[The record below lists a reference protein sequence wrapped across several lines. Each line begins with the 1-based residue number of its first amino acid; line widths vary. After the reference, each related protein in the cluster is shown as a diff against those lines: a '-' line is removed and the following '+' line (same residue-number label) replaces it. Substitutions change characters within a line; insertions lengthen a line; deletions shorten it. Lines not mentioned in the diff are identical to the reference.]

1 LGGSVTAGIGAKPI
15 SSDIM
20 KHFKK
25 NFQYLSKKSSF
36 ILILSLCG
44 STHLVILGNRV
55 QYIGGWESTKVDS
68 VIMHASCLKTILINF
83 PPYGDMP
90 HTRKTSCMSTGPID
104 VPHHHLAPR
113 HEGSSSGSND
123 PIGDL
128 KAQVE
133 QLRTEL
139 RHRNRVWAEDG
150 QHINELAVD
159 VRRLQD
165 KLAEQDLA
173 VDWAVN
179 SRSVAWD
186 REAKAR
192 ARVTELSAALDNLQ
206 VYCNTLHE
214 EVHVLYSR
222 LHPDV
227 PADHIPMG
235 VGPSRTAGEG
245 TDEELD
251 LFRPPPSM
259 NLADDR
265 SPTTGNEE
273 TKDDED

>member
-1 LGGSVTAGIGAKPI
+1 
-15 SSDIM
+15 
-20 KHFKK
+20 
-25 NFQYLSKKSSF
+25 
-36 ILILSLCG
+36 
-44 STHLVILGNRV
+44 
-55 QYIGGWESTKVDS
+55 
-68 VIMHASCLKTILINF
+68 MHASCLKTILINF
-83 PPYGDMP
+83 PPYGDMSR
-90 HTRKTSCMSTGPID
+90 TRKTTCKATGPIG
-104 VPHHHLAPR
+104 VPHHQLAPR
-113 HEGSSSGSND
+113 HEGSSNNNND
-123 PIGDL
+123 PIEDL
-128 KAQVE
+128 EAQVE

-150 QHINELAVD
+150 QRINELAAD

-165 KLAEQDLA
+165 KLAERDLA

-179 SRSVAWD
+179 SRLVAWD

-227 PADHIPMG
+227 PADPVAMG
-235 VGPSRTAGEG
+235 VDPSRTAGEG
-245 TDEELD
+245 TDGKLD

-265 SPTTGNEE
+265 SLTTGNEE